1 MKSVG
6 TTVVFTI
13 GELAKRTGLPVK
25 TIRFYSDEGLLP
37 PTDRTHAGYR
47 LYDTKAMARLELVKT
62 LRELGLGLS
71 DVERALTEEASVA
84 DLAVRHVEALDEQI
98 RRLRLRRSVL
108 RAVVK
113 RGSEL
118 EEVRLM
124 NKLATMSDDERKR
137 LVDEFWAEMSAG
149 LNIDSDF
156 YERMRSCKPELP
168 DDPTP
173 EQLEAWI
180 EFAELVQD
188 PDFRQLIRRM
198 GEKQSAAR
206 DAGEYQRP
214 AEAQRD
220 NWFDWTA
227 RAQAALDDGVSPDA
241 AEGRALADEITR
253 ASAPEGQDVDTPVF
267 RVKLADDIADASDAR
282 AAHYWRLIGIVNGWP
297 SFPEQQAPTQWLI
310 DALRA
315 SGQ

>member
-1 MKSVG
+1 MKYVG
-6 TTVVFTI
+6 TAVVFTI

-47 LYDTKAMARLELVKT
+47 RYDTKAMARLELVKT

-71 DVERALTEEASVA
+71 DVRRALTEEASVA

-98 RRLRLRRSVL
+98 RRLRLRRAVL

-137 LVDEFWAEMSAG
+137 LVDDFWAEMSAG
-149 LNIDSDF
+149 LNIDSEF
-156 YERMRSCKPELP
+156 YERMRSAKPELP

-188 PDFRQLIRRM
+188 PDFRRLIRRM

-220 NWFDWTA
+220 NWFGWTA
-227 RAQAALDDGVSPDA
+227 RAQAALDSGVSPDA
-241 AEGRALADEITR
+241 AEGRALADEIAR
-253 ASAPEGQDVDTPVF
+253 ASAPEGRDGDAPGF
-267 RVKLADDIADASDAR
+267 RVKLADDFADAGDAR
-282 AAHYWRLIGIVNGWP
+282 AAHYWKLIGIVNGWP
-297 SFPEQQAPTQWLI
+297 SFPDQQAPTQWLI

-315 SGQ
+315 VAQ